1 MNISAPFIARPVA
14 TTLLTIAIA
23 LGGLLGYEAL
33 PVSPLPQVDFPTIS
47 VTAQLPG
54 ASPDVVATSL
64 AAPLERHLGQIA
76 DVTEMT
82 SQSQTGQARV
92 TLQFGLD
99 RDINGAAQDVQAAIN
114 AAQADLPT
122 NLLSQ
127 PTYRKVNPA
136 DAPVLILGLT
146 SSTLTRGQMYD
157 AATNVLQQQLS
168 QISGVGQVI
177 IGGAALP
184 AVRVDLDPMALA
196 RYGVGLEDVRSA
208 LSSTNANAPKG
219 AVDIGAERW
228 QIYTNDQA
236 NHADDYRDLV
246 LAYRNGDALRLK
258 DVADVQDSV
267 QDLRNLGLSN
277 GKPAVLVIV
286 FRQPG
291 ANIISTV
298 DEVRNSIPRLK
309 AALPSDLDIT
319 FASDRSTTIRASLHE
334 TEMTLIIAILLV
346 IGVVFVFLRNGR
358 AAAIPAVAVPVSI
371 VGTFGVMYLAG
382 FSLDNLSLMALT
394 IATGFVV
401 DDAIIVLENISRRR
415 EEGMARI
422 QAALIGARDVGFTVV
437 SITLSLVAAFLPI
450 LLMSGIVGRLFREF
464 AMTLALAIFVSM
476 AISLS
481 TTPMM
486 CALFL
491 KGAERRPARRTLFE
505 RVHEAYGRSL
515 SLALDHSLLVLLILF
530 GAVALN
536 VWLIIVI
543 PKSFFPEQDTG
554 RLIASLV
561 ADQDI
566 SFQLVSKK
574 LTQMMAIVQHDPA
587 VENVIGSTG
596 VGSGG
601 ATAQTNTGTV
611 YISLK
616 PLSERDGMATV
627 MTRLRRKLNQVP
639 GGRLYLNPVQDI
651 RVGARTGNAEYQYTV
666 LGDSTAE
673 VYEWGPKLLAAVQ
686 NDPALADVSSDQQQ
700 RGLETDVTVDRDTA
714 SRLSLTMYQI
724 DNTLYDAFGQR
735 AVSTIY
741 NALNQYHVV
750 MEAAPQ
756 YLVRPSMLRR
766 MWVSTSGAQAS
777 GSQTTQLSAGSV
789 TAATSLAVTP
799 ASAASVPAVSQ
810 PLSAALA
817 SAANP
822 TFALSNNAFLP
833 VNNVVSLALAN
844 LSANASSASA
854 AAPSA
859 SAASNNAVRIAA
871 QSTIASTG
879 NSSASSAASVSTSAE
894 TMTPLL
900 AYARYRAGN
909 TPLAVNHQ
917 SQFVATTISFNLA
930 PGKSLSD
937 ATAAFAH
944 ATQQIHMPSDLT
956 GGFAGAALEYE
967 RSLGA
972 EQLLVTAAIVAIYI
986 VLGVLYE
993 SFIHPITI
1001 LSTLPSA
1008 GVGAVVT
1015 LLLFGIPFT
1024 LIALIGVILL
1034 IGIVKK
1040 NAIMMIDFALEA
1052 EREQGMDTREAIFHA
1067 AMTRFRPIMM
1077 TTTAAL
1083 LGAVPLCF
1091 GIGEGSELRQPL
1103 GVSIVGGLV
1112 VSQALTLYT
1121 TPVVYLYLDRL
1132 GLRLRSLWGR
1142 GRPRM
1147 QGPGA
1152 AFLRR

>member
-1 MNISAPFIARPVA
+1 
-14 TTLLTIAIA
+14 
-23 LGGLLGYEAL
+23 
-33 PVSPLPQVDFPTIS
+33 
-47 VTAQLPG
+47 
-54 ASPDVVATSL
+54 
-64 AAPLERHLGQIA
+64 
-76 DVTEMT
+76 
-82 SQSQTGQARV
+82 
-92 TLQFGLD
+92 
-99 RDINGAAQDVQAAIN
+99 
-114 AAQADLPT
+114 
-122 NLLSQ
+122 
-127 PTYRKVNPA
+127 
-136 DAPVLILGLT
+136 
-146 SSTLTRGQMYD
+146 
-157 AATNVLQQQLS
+157 
-168 QISGVGQVI
+168 
-177 IGGAALP
+177 
-184 AVRVDLDPMALA
+184 
-196 RYGVGLEDVRSA
+196 
-208 LSSTNANAPKG
+208 
-219 AVDIGAERW
+219 
-228 QIYTNDQA
+228 
-236 NHADDYRDLV
+236 
-246 LAYRNGDALRLK
+246 
-258 DVADVQDSV
+258 
-267 QDLRNLGLSN
+267 
-277 GKPAVLVIV
+277 
-286 FRQPG
+286 
-291 ANIISTV
+291 
-298 DEVRNSIPRLK
+298 
-309 AALPSDLDIT
+309 
-319 FASDRSTTIRASLHE
+319 
-334 TEMTLIIAILLV
+334 MTLIIAILLV

-415 EEGMARI
+415 EEGMTRI
-422 QAALIGARDVGFTVV
+422 QAALTGARDVGFTVV

-491 KGAERRPARRTLFE
+491 KGAERRPTRRTLFE
-505 RVHEAYGRSL
+505 RAHAAYGRSL
-515 SLALDHSLLVLLILF
+515 SLALDHGPLVLLTLF

-536 VWLIIVI
+536 VWLIIII

-566 SFQLVSKK
+566 SFGLVSKK

-587 VENVIGSTG
+587 VQNVVGSTG
-596 VGSGG
+596 VGGG
-601 ATAQTNTGTV
+601 GSSAQTNTGTV

-616 PLSERDGMATV
+616 PLSQRDSMATV

-651 RVGARTGNAEYQYTV
+651 RIGGRTGNAEYQYTI

-673 VYEWGPKLLAAVQ
+673 VYAWAPKLLAAVQ

-700 RGLETDVTVDRDTA
+700 RGLETDVSIDRDTA

-756 YLVRPSMLRR
+756 FLTRPSILRR

-777 GSQTTQLSAGSV
+777 GSQTSQLSAGSV
-789 TAATSLAVTP
+789 TPATSLAVSP
-799 ASAASVPAVSQ
+799 ASVASAPAVRQ

-822 TFALSNNAFLP
+822 TFALSSNAFLP
-833 VNNVVSLALAN
+833 LNNVVSLALTN
-844 LSANASSASA
+844 TSASA
-854 AAPSA
+854 MAPSA

-900 AYARYRAGN
+900 AFSDYKSGN

-937 ATAAFAH
+937 ATAAFAR

-972 EQLLVTAAIVAIYI
+972 EQLLVAAAIVAIYI

-993 SFIHPITI
+993 SFVHPITI

-1008 GVGAVVT
+1008 GVGAVIT
-1015 LLLFGIPFT
+1015 LLMFGIPFT
-1024 LIALIGVILL
+1024 IIALIGVILL

-1040 NAIMMIDFALEA
+1040 NAIMMIDFALQA
-1052 EREQGMDTREAIFHA
+1052 EREQGMDSREAIFHA

-1083 LGAVPLCF
+1083 LGALPLCF

-1121 TPVVYLYLDRL
+1121 TPVVYMYLDRL
-1132 GLRLRSLWGR
+1132 AVRLLSVRRRVQARSRDGSNSLAR
-1142 GRPRM
+1142 NGRPSSPPPR
-1147 QGPGA
+1147 
-1152 AFLRR
+1152 

>member
-1 MNISAPFIARPVA
+1 MNISEPFIARPVA

-23 LGGLLGYEAL
+23 FGGLLGYEGL
-33 PVSPLPQVDFPTIS
+33 PVSPLPQVDFPTIA

-82 SQSQTGQARV
+82 SQSQTGQARII
-92 TLQFGLD
+92 LQFGLD
-99 RDINGAAQDVQAAIN
+99 RGINGAAQDVQAAIN

-122 NLLSQ
+122 NLLSE

-168 QISGVGQVI
+168 QISGVGQVT

-184 AVRVDLDPMALA
+184 AVRVDLDPTALA

-219 AVDIGAERW
+219 AVNIGAERW
-228 QIYTNDQA
+228 QIHTNDQA

-246 LAYRNGDALRLK
+246 LAYRNGDALRLR

-277 GKPAVLVIV
+277 GKPAVLVVV

-298 DEVRNSIPRLK
+298 DEVRSSIPRLK
-309 AALPSDLDIT
+309 AALPADLDIT

-334 TEMTLIIAILLV
+334 TELTLVIAMLLV

-371 VGTFGVMYLAG
+371 VGAFGVMYLAG

-401 DDAIIVLENISRRR
+401 DDAIIVLENISRHR
-415 EEGMARI
+415 EEGMTRLE
-422 QAALIGARDVGFTVV
+422 AALTGAREVGFTVV

-464 AMTLALAIFVSM
+464 AMTLALAIFVSL

-481 TTPMM
+481 ATPMM

-491 KGAERRPARRTLFE
+491 KGAERRRARRTLFE
-505 RVHEAYGRSL
+505 RVHDAYGRSL
-515 SLALDHSLLVLLILF
+515 SLALDHRLLVLVTLF
-530 GAVALN
+530 GVVALN
-536 VWLIIVI
+536 IWVIIVI

-587 VENVIGSTG
+587 VQNVIGSTG
-596 VGSGG
+596 VGGG
-601 ATAQTNTGTV
+601 GSSAQTNTGTV

-616 PLSERDGMATV
+616 PLSERDSMATV
-627 MTRLRRKLNQVP
+627 MSRLRRKLNQVP

-651 RVGARTGNAEYQYTV
+651 RIGGRSSNAEYQYTI

-673 VYEWGPKLLAAVQ
+673 VYAWGPKLLAAVQ

-700 RGLETDVTVDRDTA
+700 RGLETDVKVDRDTA

-756 YLVRPSMLRR
+756 FLTRPSILRR
-766 MWVSTSGAQAS
+766 MWVSTAGAQAS

-789 TAATSLAVTP
+789 TPATSLAVTP
-799 ASAASVPAVSQ
+799 GSAASVPAVRQ

-822 TFALSNNAFLP
+822 TFALSSNVVLP
-833 VNNVVSLALAN
+833 SSNVVSLAPTNLA
-844 LSANASSASA
+844 ASA
-854 AAPSA
+854 AASGA
-859 SAASNNAVRIAA
+859 SAASNNAVRIAS

-879 NSSASSAASVSTSAE
+879 NSSASSAASVSTAAE

-900 AYARYRAGN
+900 AFSDYKPSN

-937 ATAAFAH
+937 ATAAFAR
-944 ATQQIHMPSDLT
+944 ATQQIHMPGDLT

-993 SFIHPITI
+993 SFVHPITI

-1008 GVGAVVT
+1008 GVGAVIT
-1015 LLLFGIPFT
+1015 LLVFGIPFT
-1024 LIALIGVILL
+1024 IIALIGVILL

-1052 EREQGMDTREAIFHA
+1052 EREQGMDSREAIFHA

-1083 LGAVPLCF
+1083 LGAVPLCV

-1132 GLRLRSLWGR
+1132 GLRLRSLWGP
-1142 GRPRM
+1142 GRPRT
-1147 QGPGA
+1147 QGPNA
-1152 AFLRR
+1152 SFLRR

>member
-1 MNISAPFIARPVA
+1 VNISAPFIARPVA

-82 SQSQTGQARV
+82 SQSQTGQARI

-99 RDINGAAQDVQAAIN
+99 RDINGAAQDVQAGIN

-157 AATNVLQQQLS
+157 AASNVLQQQLS

-177 IGGAALP
+177 INGSALP
-184 AVRVDLDPMALA
+184 AVRVDVDPMALS

-246 LAYRNGDALRLK
+246 LGYRNGDALKLK
-258 DVADVQDSV
+258 DVTDVQDSV

-309 AALPSDLDIT
+309 AALPAGLDIT
-319 FASDRSTTIRASLHE
+319 FAADRSTTIRASLHE
-334 TEMTLIIAILLV
+334 TEMTLIIAIVLV

-401 DDAIIVLENISRRR
+401 DDAIIVLENISRHR
-415 EEGMARI
+415 EEGMGRI
-422 QAALIGARDVGFTVV
+422 QAALTGARDVGFTVV

-491 KGAERRPARRTLFE
+491 KNVERKAKRRTLFE
-505 RVHEAYGRSL
+505 RAHAAYGRSL
-515 SLALDHSLLVLLILF
+515 ALALDHSFLVLLTLL
-530 GAVALN
+530 GAIALN
-536 VWLIIVI
+536 VWLIIII

-566 SFQLVSKK
+566 SFELVSKK
-574 LTQMMAIVQHDPA
+574 LTQMMSIVQHDPA
-587 VENVIGSTG
+587 VQNVIGSTG
-596 VGSGG
+596 VGGGG
-601 ATAQTNTGTV
+601 ASAQTNTGTV

-616 PLSERDGMATV
+616 PLSQRDSMATV
-627 MTRLRRKLNQVP
+627 MTRLRRQLNQVP

-651 RVGARTGNAEYQYTV
+651 RIGGRTGNAEYQYTI

-673 VYEWGPKLLAAVQ
+673 VYAWAPKLLAAVQ

-700 RGLETDVTVDRDTA
+700 RGLETDVKVDRDTA

-756 YLVRPSMLRR
+756 YLARPSILRR

-789 TAATSLAVTP
+789 TPATSLAVSP
-799 ASAASVPAVSQ
+799 ASIASVPAVRQLLSSA
-810 PLSAALA
+810 SAA
-817 SAANP
+817 AANP
-822 TFALSNNAFLP
+822 TFVLSSNVFLP
-833 VNNVVSLALAN
+833 VNNVVP
-844 LSANASSASA
+844 LSINASTSA
-854 AAPSA
+854 AGSAA

-879 NSSASSAASVSTSAE
+879 NSTASSAASVSTSAE

-900 AYARYRAGN
+900 AFSDYKAGN

-930 PGKSLSD
+930 AGKSLSD
-937 ATAAFAH
+937 ATAVFAR
-944 ATQQIHMPSDLT
+944 AAQQIHLPTDLT

-972 EQLLVTAAIVAIYI
+972 EQLLVAAAIVAIYI

-1008 GVGAVVT
+1008 GVGAVIT
-1015 LLLFGIPFT
+1015 LLIFGIPFT
-1024 LIALIGVILL
+1024 IIALIGVILL

-1040 NAIMMIDFALEA
+1040 NAIMMVDFALQA
-1052 EREQGMDTREAIFHA
+1052 EREQGMDSRDAIFHA

-1083 LGAVPLCF
+1083 LGALPLCF
-1091 GIGEGSELRQPL
+1091 GIGEGSELREPL
-1103 GVSIVGGLV
+1103 GVSIVGGLI

-1121 TPVVYLYLDRL
+1121 TPVVYIYLDRL
-1132 GLRLRSLWGR
+1132 GLWLRSLWGR
-1142 GRPRM
+1142 GRPRTR
-1147 QGPGA
+1147 GSNAG
-1152 AFLRR
+1152 FLRPY